1 MKKIFALF
9 LVMLLVLSGLSLSAV
24 AEEDTLS
31 GTLKYMFWGSTVERD
46 IVEGICKSYMEL
58 HPNVTIETIYTPSDY
73 DTKIT
78 TLAAA
83 NDLPDIAYMN
93 ALLAT
98 EMAQN
103 GFIKDIGPLIEA
115 DPEITK
121 DSFVPGCLL
130 EREDGFVL
138 GRRIGIAGYCM
149 YYNEDMVKE
158 AGLEPMPANW
168 QDAMTW
174 DEFIEYAKALT
185 LDANGKHPDDEGF
198 DPDNIVQYGFYFENW
213 TLEQLIYA
221 FAGVPFIDDDR
232 TTFTLASEE
241 GIAAVQAIADMINV
255 YHVCPSPSVSDSLG
269 GSVASLN
276 NGMIATC
283 FYGNW
288 ACADFA
294 AAETPFNCGV
304 TPLMPSADGY
314 HAIEACGPTCIF
326 ENCQNPELA
335 WDFYKYAVNLSYN
348 DTFYSSGIS
357 IPVMRAW
364 LEDPECVAQWTDNVA
379 HPSGYVGSLLT
390 PLLET
395 PTFTPIN
402 ESDRVFEGWSDIS
415 NLVSLDAVWNGERTA
430 EEVLL
435 ELKPQV
441 EAILAGK

>member
-1 MKKIFALF
+1 MKRLFSLVLVLLFALPCVGGF
-9 LVMLLVLSGLSLSAV
+9 

-31 GTLKYMFWGSTVERD
+31 GTLKYMYWGSTVERD

-58 HPNVTIETIYTPSDY
+58 HPNVTIETLYVPSDY
-73 DTKIT
+73 DTKLT
-78 TLAAA
+78 VLAAA
-83 NDLPDIAYMN
+83 DDLPDIAYMHN
-93 ALLAT
+93 VLAM
-98 EMAQN
+98 EMAEN
-103 GFIKDIGPLIEA
+103 GYIQDIAPLIEN

-121 DSFVPGCLL
+121 DDFVPGTLL
-130 EREDGFVL
+130 ETEDGFII

-149 YYNEDMVKE
+149 YYNEEMVQE
-158 AGLEPMPANW
+158 AGLEPMPSNW

-198 DPDNIVQYGFYFENW
+198 DPENIVQYGFYFENW
-213 TLEQLIYA
+213 TLEHMMLA
-221 FAGVPFIDDDR
+221 FANIPFISEDR
-232 TTFTLASEE
+232 KTFELASEE

-255 YHVCPSPSVSDSLG
+255 YHVCPSPSVSDALG

-276 NGMIATC
+276 NGMIGTC

-288 ACADFA
+288 SCADFA
-294 AAETPFNCGV
+294 AAGTPFNCGV
-304 TPLMPSADGY
+304 TPLMSSADGY

-326 ENCQNPELA
+326 KKCENMDLA
-335 WDFYKYAVNLSYN
+335 WDFYKYVVNLSYN

-357 IPVMRAW
+357 IPVMRTW
-364 LEDPECVAQWTDNVA
+364 LEDPENVKSWTDNDA

-395 PTFTPIN
+395 PTRTPID
-402 ESDRVFEGWSDIS
+402 ESDRCFKGWSEIS
-415 NLVSLDAVWNGERTA
+415 NLVSLDSVWNGERTA

-441 EAILAGK
+441 EAILNGD